1 MKKRKIG
8 FRIIKTAIAVILS
21 LYVAKFTKSE
31 YPFFAGMTALI
42 SMDKTSGNSL
52 IMGRNRVVGT
62 FIGAC
67 IGISLSYIDRGN
79 FFLCG
84 IGSIILL
91 LVLTKLNLHGA
102 ITVGWIVLLAIMVH
116 TEDTPLF
123 YGFHRTLD
131 SLIGAIVSILV
142 NIVWVPYMS
151 DERLENMTIRLWNQ
165 TNKMVNAL
173 KNHEIL
179 EINSLRDEMNQL
191 EDELNVYHTELLLRP
206 KRKVWVDKLQK
217 HYNVTKRLFLEFE
230 ILDTIDKNKHLDIFE
245 FHVNSALKTYEA
257 YIDEFQVK
265 K

>member
-8 FRIIKTAIAVILS
+8 FRIIKSAIAVIIS
-21 LYVAKFTKSE
+21 LYVAELTNSK

-79 FFLCG
+79 FILCG
-84 IGSIILL
+84 VGSIILL
-91 LVLTKLNLHGA
+91 LVLTKLKLNGA

-116 TEDTPLF
+116 TEDTPLS

-131 SLIGAIVSILV
+131 SLIGAIVSIIV

-151 DERLENMTIRLWNQ
+151 DERLEDMTIRLWNQ
-165 TNKMVNAL
+165 TNKMMDAL
-173 KNHEIL
+173 KHHVVLDIEVL
-179 EINSLRDEMNQL
+179 EEEMNQL
-191 EDELNVYHTELLLRP
+191 EEELNVYHTELLLRP
-206 KRKVWVDKLQK
+206 DRKGWVDKLHK
-217 HYNVTKRLFLEFE
+217 HYEIAKRLFLEFK
-230 ILDTIDKNKHLDIFE
+230 ILNTIDKNKHQEVFDYHIQA
-245 FHVNSALKTYEA
+245 ALKTYED

>member
-8 FRIIKTAIAVILS
+8 FRMIKTAIAVILS
-21 LYVAKFTKSE
+21 LYVAKWTNSK
-31 YPFFAGMTALI
+31 YPFFSGMTALI

-84 IGSIILL
+84 VGSIILL
-91 LVLTKLNLHGA
+91 LVLTKLKLNGA

-142 NIVWVPYMS
+142 NIAWVPYMS
-151 DERLENMTIRLWNQ
+151 DERLEDMTIRLWDQ
-165 TNKMVNAL
+165 TNKMVGAL
-173 KNHEIL
+173 KNHEVIDIEVL
-179 EINSLRDEMNQL
+179 DEEMNQL
-191 EDELNVYHTELLLRP
+191 HDELDVYDTELLLRP
-206 KRKVWVDKLQK
+206 DRKGWVNKLHK
-217 HYNVTKRLFLEFE
+217 HYDIAERLYLEFE
-230 ILDTIDKNKHLDIFE
+230 ILNTIDKEKHQEVFDYHIQA
-245 FHVNSALKTYEA
+245 ALKTYDDYVE
-257 YIDEFQVK
+257 EFQIK